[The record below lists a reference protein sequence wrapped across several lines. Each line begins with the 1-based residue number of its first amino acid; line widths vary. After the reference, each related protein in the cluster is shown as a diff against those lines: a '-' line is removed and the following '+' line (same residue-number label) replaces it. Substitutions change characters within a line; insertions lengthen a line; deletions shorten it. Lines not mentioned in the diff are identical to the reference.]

1 MQIVRA
7 DHLGMCFGVR
17 DAIALARQQAQ
28 LQPITVLG
36 ELVHN
41 EQVLAELRA
50 AGVQIE
56 SDPSRVQTRH
66 AMITAHGASDKSM
79 QAARAH
85 GLELLE
91 GTCPLVHHA
100 HQAVRDLARN
110 DYFPVIIGKK
120 DHVEVRGLTG
130 DLDEFAVVL
139 SDEEVDALPFK
150 PKIGVA
156 CQTTQPTHRVQHLLG
171 RIRQRFPTSDIRFR
185 DTVCRPTRQRQEAA
199 ENLARKC
206 ELVIV
211 IGGANS
217 NNTKELVN
225 TCSRFCHQVHHVQ
238 FPGDLQPSWFSGVE
252 RVGIT
257 AGTSTPDSLIDAVE
271 QQIRR
276 LN

>member
-1 MQIVRA
+1 MQSLRA

-17 DAIALARQQAQ
+17 DAIALARQQASIR
-28 LQPITVLG
+28 PITVLG

-41 EQVLAELRA
+41 EQVLSDLRA

-56 SDPSRVQTRH
+56 SDLSKVQTRH
-66 AMITAHGASDKSM
+66 AIITAHGASEKAM
-79 QAARAH
+79 NAAREH

-100 HQAVRDLARN
+100 HQAVRDLASKG
-110 DYFPVIIGKK
+110 YFPVIIGKK

-139 SDEEVDALPFK
+139 TDEDVDALPFK

-156 CQTTQPTHRVQHLLG
+156 SQTTQPTHRVQYLLG
-171 RIRQRFPTSDIRFR
+171 RIRKRFPTADIHFR
-185 DTVCRPTRQRQEAA
+185 DTVCRPTRQRQAAA
-199 ENLARKC
+199 EELARKC
-206 ELVIV
+206 DVVIV

-225 TCSRFCHQVHHVQ
+225 TCSRFCERVHHVQ
-238 FPGDLQPSWFSGVE
+238 FPGEVQQDWFAGRE
-252 RVGIT
+252 RIGIT
-257 AGTSTPDSLIDAVE
+257 AGTSTPDELIDSVE
-271 QQIRR
+271 KEIRR

>member
-1 MQIVRA
+1 MQILRA

-17 DAIALARQQAQ
+17 DAIALARQQASIR
-28 LQPITVLG
+28 PITVLG

-41 EQVLAELRA
+41 EQVLSDLRA

-56 SDPSRVQTRH
+56 SDLSKVQTRH
-66 AMITAHGASDKSM
+66 AIITAHGASEKAM
-79 QAARAH
+79 NAAREH

-100 HQAVRDLARN
+100 HRAVRDLASKG
-110 DYFPVIIGKK
+110 YFPVIIGKK

-130 DLDEFAVVL
+130 DLEGFAVVL
-139 SDEEVDALPFK
+139 SDEDVDALPFK

-156 CQTTQPTHRVQHLLG
+156 SQTTQPTHRVQHLLG
-171 RIRQRFPTSDIRFR
+171 RIRERFPTADIQFR

-199 ENLARKC
+199 EELARKC
-206 ELVIV
+206 DVVIV

-225 TCSRFCHQVHHVQ
+225 TCSRFCDRVHHVQ
-238 FPGDLQPSWFSGVE
+238 FPGEVQQAWFAGRE
-252 RVGIT
+252 RIGIT
-257 AGTSTPDSLIDAVE
+257 AGTSTPDELIDSVE
-271 QQIRR
+271 QEIRR
-276 LN
+276 FN